1 MDMVEVIVKQHH
13 QIFESETQLFRPR
26 PTETSTFRRDAY
38 YPPSGRGQGHV
49 THYRILPPP
58 EISLQRLQVET
69 SNFVHELAA

>member
-58 EISLQRLQVET
+58 LKYLCNGYR
-69 SNFVHELAA
+69 